1 MVEPLEPLDRTI
13 ACVVKNEFGPKESP
27 APLLGV
33 LDVWGCVELCDD
45 DEDDTSVVGDRA
57 DDDPSKAE
65 PCVEAEY
72 PAFDEEADVLRWTA
86 GNGAGVWNN
95 PPNRDDDAPNK
106 SPGGK
111 RASSGSSI
119 SRVESFA
126 DGAWAGRFAFHFVN
140 QNRRE
145 SRVDMNRYLDRKD
158 TMKIDDIQ
166 KIPDPGIFATC
177 SAAESGST
185 FWEFTSYE

>member
-1 MVEPLEPLDRTI
+1 M
-13 ACVVKNEFGPKESP
+13 
-27 APLLGV
+27 
-33 LDVWGCVELCDD
+33 ELCD

-57 DDDPSKAE
+57 EDDPSNAE

-72 PAFDEEADVLRWTA
+72 PEFDEEADVLRWTA
-86 GNGAGVWNN
+86 GNGAGGWKKS
-95 PPNRDDDAPNK
+95 PNRDDDRPNR

-119 SRVESFA
+119 SRVGSFA
-126 DGAWAGRFAFHFVN
+126 DGACAVRFAFHFVN

-158 TMKIDDIQ
+158 TM
-166 KIPDPGIFATC
+166 
-177 SAAESGST
+177 
-185 FWEFTSYE
+185 